1 MTENSIRS
9 ISPDGITGMIFAME
23 GMQDTIVLL
32 NGPMGCRFYH
42 SSTSGFL
49 MRRPLLY
56 LPSGESGE
64 RVPVDY
70 NYLNDWFF
78 RQERVPCTYLD
89 GYDYVYGTGEKAA
102 EALQYISDNI
112 DFSILAIVNSP
123 GAALIGDDLYGI
135 AKKAVPNKPIVY
147 LESPGYSV
155 SFEEGYAKASLEM
168 LKIMLKEAKKE
179 GVDQGK
185 ADQAQAEKQNNVP
198 GNEADRRPVVNLLGL
213 SVWHRYC
220 EGDLRELRR
229 LFDLCGIDVG
239 AALCADCSAEELRSV
254 PGADLNVVLYPQAGL
269 ASAEFLKERFQ
280 TPYYVCDTLP
290 VGFSATEKMFSE
302 ISGILG
308 TSDLKLK
315 EESERARALA
325 WLKINGI
332 YQMYGKP
339 KGIGFHVEASETLKK
354 AYTAFLK
361 DYLGMEPESFYNAEL
376 LFSDANRISERALK
390 NDDFCGIE
398 IALPGMGYTDLT
410 VKTHMGIEGA
420 LFLTEQVLNGI
431 MSK

>member
-1 MTENSIRS
+1 MTGYCIKS
-9 ISPDGITGMIFAME
+9 ISPDAITGMIFAME

-56 LPSGESGE
+56 LPAGKEGK

-89 GYDYVYGTGEKAA
+89 GHDYVYGTGEKAA
-102 EALQYISDNI
+102 EALAFIAGHI

-135 AKKAVPNKPIVY
+135 ARRAIPDRPVVY
-147 LESPGYSV
+147 LESPGYSS
-155 SFEEGYAKASLEM
+155 SFEEGYSSACLEM
-168 LKIMLKEAKKE
+168 LKVML
-179 GVDQGK
+179 
-185 ADQAQAEKQNNVP
+185 P
-198 GNEADRRPVVNLLGL
+198 GREVKDTKGTDTGSLPVSDNCERPSVNLLGL
-213 SVWHRYC
+213 SIWHRYC
-220 EGDLRELRR
+220 EGDVRELRR
-229 LFDLCGIDVG
+229 LFDLCGIDVR
-239 AALCADCSAEELRSV
+239 AVLCADCPASDLKNV
-254 PGADLNVVLYPQAGL
+254 PDADLNVVVYPQAGL
-269 ASAEFLKERFQ
+269 ESAKYLQETFG

-290 VGFSATEKMFSE
+290 MGFAATEKMFRD
-302 ISGILG
+302 ISRLLG
-308 TSDLKLK
+308 TSDAAFL
-315 EESERARALA
+315 EQSGRARALA
-325 WLKINGI
+325 WNKINGI

-339 KGIGFHVEASETLKK
+339 KGVTFHVAASPSLEK
-354 AYTAFLK
+354 ALASFLT
-361 DYLGMEPESFYNAEL
+361 DYLGMEEVPFEQAEL
-376 LFSDANRISERALK
+376 LFSDANRISERALL
-390 NDDFCGIE
+390 NDEFCGIE

-410 VKTHMGIEGA
+410 VKTQMGLEGS
-420 LFLTEQVLNGI
+420 LFLVEQVLNGI